1 MNILAKNLMILAS
14 AGSGKT
20 YQLGNRVIGKI
31 GLEGV
36 PPERMVALTFT
47 RKAAG
52 EFADSV
58 LTKLAKGTLDPEI
71 AAALSRDLGGQVDV
85 PAVLEQV
92 VKALPRLQ
100 LTTLD
105 GFFARIVRGFQYE
118 LGVSG
123 GTFDLLQGE
132 RKKSAES
139 EILEGVLRDGFSERE
154 DFYHA
159 FRRATLGRGEQGVQ
173 KSLEEFIKDWHG
185 ILKKGVSPAMFGGA
199 HVFTDL
205 PEVGDWAAQKTAL
218 INSLKHEGLTKELT
232 KQLENFENHSVGRT
246 LATNSLGAQMVK
258 QLGEEKVE
266 LLFRKKEVELAEG
279 DWKKWRALFA
289 LAIRC
294 ELAAAVARTQAVGDL
309 VSQIDQEYERQL
321 RSKGLLSFDD
331 VKLLLSEGMSSEEGR
346 LRRELVDYRLD
357 GRYDHWLLDEFQD
370 TSYAEWQGLESLV
383 TEAVSDP
390 EGGLFVV
397 GDRKQAIYGWRGG
410 DVSLFDDL
418 TKQYEGGLEIE
429 EMSKSFRSCP
439 AVLELVNAI
448 CGNGK
453 ALENLF
459 GKGLNERWI
468 WEDHLSAKP
477 DVTGEAKVTTVA
489 RGECGEAMIEQMK
502 AIGIG
507 DKKLSCGV
515 LVRSGK
521 QVEDYADLLRAEGF
535 DVIEEGQRKP
545 CEDHAIGVALSHFV
559 KWLADPAD
567 QFSQEV
573 IAMSPLAARLDDLF
587 GDKWLA
593 RWDGVLQQV
602 QEKGFSGF
610 IENLVEPEWA
620 DLSGYG
626 QRRASDIISALAEF
640 DAGPDSSPRAA
651 RDWIS
656 DLEVSQAPGAAAVQ
670 VMTIHKSKG
679 LGFDVVMLPGVGDS
693 QIPDEGYF
701 KVARGADWLLQS
713 PAKWAREQ
721 IPELQQA
728 RAYWA
733 DEQLYESMCVFYV
746 ALTRSK
752 RGLYLFLENE
762 PPSRKE
768 KEAWRSPANLVRLAA
783 GEDFQ
788 CGDPQWTEGV
798 EDRPETK
805 EITPPTLGEKI
816 PLRPRS
822 SPSSYKGDLA
832 SGSGTGRKIG
842 TEVHELFEKIAWL
855 ESGEI
860 PDQPLSQ
867 AGKIV
872 EDALKIPAL
881 HAVFQD
887 QGGKL
892 YREQQVELI
901 LDGRWMTG
909 IVDRMHVFRENGA
922 VTRVEVI
929 DFKTDAVQADELI
942 LRYAG
947 QMKSYRRALAQVFEV
962 DVELIEC
969 RMFSTHLAALIEPND
984 QLKQGELGI

>member
-20 YQLGNRVIGKI
+20 YQLGHRVIGKI

-58 LTKLAKGTLDPEI
+58 LTKLAKGTLDPEV
-71 AAALSRDLGGQVDV
+71 AADLSRDLGGQIDV

-139 EILEGVLRDGFSERE
+139 EILESVLRDGFSERE

-218 INSLKHEGLTKELT
+218 INSLRVEG
-232 KQLENFENHSVGRT
+232 QLKALDALLKNLEDHSVGR
-246 LATNSLGAQMVK
+246 SLK
-258 QLGEEKVE
+258 LNTLGER
-266 LLFRKKEVELAEG
+266 FMEVLDQPGPIEVKNGRGTLEVSAE

-309 VSQIDQEYERQL
+309 VGQIDQEYERQL

-331 VKLLLSEGMSSEEGR
+331 VKHLLSEGMSSEEGL
-346 LRRELVDYRLD
+346 LRRELVYYRLD

-370 TSYAEWQGLESLV
+370 TSYAEWQGLKSLI

-418 TKQYEGGLEIE
+418 TKQYAGGLEVE
-429 EMSKSFRSCP
+429 QMSKSFRSCP

-453 ALENLF
+453 TLEGLF

-573 IAMSPLAARLDDLF
+573 IAMSPLAAQLDEKF

-620 DLSGYG
+620 NLSGYG
-626 QRRASDIISALAEF
+626 QRRASDLISALAEF

-721 IPELQQA
+721 IPKLQKA
-728 RAYWA
+728 RARWA

-762 PPSRKE
+762 PPTRKE
-768 KEAWRSPANLVRLAA
+768 KEAWRSPANLVRIAA

-798 EDRPETK
+798 EGRPETK
-805 EITPPTLGEKI
+805 EVTLPTLGEKI

-855 ESGEI
+855 APCEI

-929 DFKTDAVQADELI
+929 DFKTDAVEGLEL
-942 LRYAG
+942 LGRYAG
-947 QMKSYRRALAQVFEV
+947 QMKSYRRALAQVFGV
-962 DVELIEC
+962 DENMVTCQLLSTHIGELI
-969 RMFSTHLAALIEPND
+969 SV
-984 QLKQGELGI
+984 